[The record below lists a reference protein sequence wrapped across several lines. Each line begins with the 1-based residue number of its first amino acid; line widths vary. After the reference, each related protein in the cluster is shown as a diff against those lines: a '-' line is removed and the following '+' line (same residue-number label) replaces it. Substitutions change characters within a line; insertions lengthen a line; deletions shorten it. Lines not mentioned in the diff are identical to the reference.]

1 MSRSTPIFALG
12 LAFVFAG
19 LALVAFTLRKPAA
32 APDAPP
38 PRKSDLRA
46 LALEQRNTQKM
57 RIAGGVI
64 AAFGAALVLIS

>member
-12 LAFVFAG
+12 LVFVFAG
-19 LALVAFTLRKPAA
+19 LAFVAFTLRKAAA
-32 APDAPP
+32 APGAPA

-46 LALEQRNTQKM
+46 LAVEQKNTQKM
-57 RIAGGVI
+57 RIAGGVL

>member
-12 LAFVFAG
+12 LVFLFAG
-19 LALVAFTLRKPAA
+19 LAFVAFTLRKPAP
-32 APDAPP
+32 APGAPA

-46 LALEQRNTQKM
+46 LAVEQKNTQKM
-57 RIAGGVI
+57 RIAGGVL